1 MSNVVIIAP
10 HADDE
15 TLGCGGTILKYV
27 REGYKVYWV
36 IVTSMTEELGFSKER
51 INNRES
57 EIEDAADE
65 YKFEKVFKLEFPTME
80 LDRIPF
86 KDLVDKISRCIIDT
100 KCEIL
105 YIPNYGDIHS
115 DHRIVS
121 EASLCCTKWFRYNT
135 VKKVY
140 AYETLS
146 ETEFGINNSLES
158 FRPNV
163 FINIEDFIEKKLE
176 IMGIFKSEVGRAP
189 FPRSEDV
196 VRGLSIFRGG
206 ASGYKNAE
214 AFMLL
219 RERIE

>member
-1 MSNVVIIAP
+1 MSNILIIAP

-15 TLGCGGTILKYV
+15 TFGCGGTILKYV
-27 REGYKVYWV
+27 KEGHRVYWV

-51 INNRES
+51 INSREL
-57 EIEDAADE
+57 EIEKAANE
-65 YKFEKVFKLEFPTME
+65 YKFAKVFRLGFPTTE
-80 LDRIPF
+80 LDKVPL
-86 KDLVDKISRCIIDT
+86 KDLVDKISECIIET
-100 KCEIL
+100 KCEVL

-121 EASLCCTKWFRYNT
+121 EAAMSCTKWFRYNT

-140 AYETLS
+140 VYETLS
-146 ETEFGINNSLES
+146 ETEFGINNSIDS
-158 FRPNV
+158 FKPNV
-163 FINIEDFIEKKLE
+163 FINIEGFLNKKLK
-176 IMGIFKSEVGRAP
+176 IMNIFKSEIGKAP
-189 FPRSEDV
+189 FPRSDDV
-196 VRGLSIFRGG
+196 VKGLSVFRGG